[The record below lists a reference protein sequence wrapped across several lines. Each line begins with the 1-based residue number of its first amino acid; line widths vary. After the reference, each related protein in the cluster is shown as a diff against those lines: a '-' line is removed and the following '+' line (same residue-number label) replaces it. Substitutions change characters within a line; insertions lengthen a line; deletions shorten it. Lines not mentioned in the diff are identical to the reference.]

1 MKEIKKEFRWFFITE
16 YEKEAEYL
24 RQLHK
29 EGWKF
34 KNVIFPGIYTFE
46 KCEPQD
52 MIYQLDYNPDGVKNQ
67 SEYVQMF
74 EDCGWEYLKE
84 FMGYTYFRKPADQMA
99 KEENIFCD
107 DQSRLEMMSRIFQGR
122 MIPLIGIF
130 AILLYNLYRNISDP
144 AWTIIFGVLTGLYIV
159 VFLQF
164 AIKYISYRNRILK
177 Q

>member
-24 RQLHK
+24 RQCHK

-52 MIYQLDYNPDGVKNQ
+52 VIYQLDYNPDGVRNQ

-164 AIKYISYRNRILK
+164 AIKYISFRNRILK